1 MCNCGNKRNAFTA
14 QQASAPRNPAMIKP
28 QPAKMWPEASFEY
41 TGDTA
46 LTVIGNI
53 TGKRY
58 RFSGKGDVQPVDY
71 RDGSGMMRIPVL
83 KKMK

>member
-1 MCNCGNKRNAFTA
+1 MCNCGNKRNAFA
-14 QQASAPRNPAMIKP
+14 APQPSRPGNPAMIKP

-41 TGDTA
+41 TGNTA
-46 LTVIGNI
+46 LTVIGNV

-71 RDGSGMMRIPVL
+71 RDAGGMMRVPVL
-83 KKMK
+83 KKI